1 MLLRE
6 YSFTADPL
14 ETVQFQLA
22 IVVRVSESQSDFFW
36 GGPAGVRPMKKG
48 ADTLSGSI
56 RRLRPTPVL
65 SATTQWMN
73 APGTYTYVSSAQ
85 P

>member
-22 IVVRVSESQSDFFW
+22 IVVRVSESQSDFFL
-36 GGPAGVRPMKKG
+36 GGPSWSQTYEEGGQYSVWIHKETASNTSAICHHSVDECPRNVY
-48 ADTLSGSI
+48 
-56 RRLRPTPVL
+56 LRE
-65 SATTQWMN
+65 
-73 APGTYTYVSSAQ
+73 
-85 P
+85 